1 MFFGEQA
8 KKFTPRAKLK
18 DEEEFLLI
26 LKRIVQPDDKG
37 MVYPNEDIPFYH
49 YVNFLLLLLNI
60 FFLEDLHRINFGI
73 IIFPL
78 NKDNFGIW
86 AFADYREHVKVLESW
101 LIIHLLLFLAIIII
115 MSNMKS
121 DQMPNEIWRCP
132 LFMDKCHTCFA
143 PILFKTEN
151 KNVKSTI

>member
-78 NKDNFGIW
+78 NKDNFGI
-86 AFADYREHVKVLESW
+86 
-101 LIIHLLLFLAIIII
+101 
-115 MSNMKS
+115 
-121 DQMPNEIWRCP
+121 
-132 LFMDKCHTCFA
+132 
-143 PILFKTEN
+143 
-151 KNVKSTI
+151 